1 MQISQFYGHNEKMA
15 RTKIYTEQNKN
26 TQNNNTA
33 FRKNYFVVFF
43 GNHSGNW
50 LYVVYIFTKGHK
62 QLLNGLI
69 IISCLKSYRHLCQSI
84 ICFMNTIM
92 LVIS

>member
-1 MQISQFYGHNEKMA
+1 MQISQFYGHNDKMA

-43 GNHSGNW
+43 VNHSGNW
-50 LYVVYIFTKGHK
+50 RLCNVELNVSVVM
-62 QLLNGLI
+62 
-69 IISCLKSYRHLCQSI
+69 C
-84 ICFMNTIM
+84 
-92 LVIS
+92 V